1 MEFVYFS
8 IIKEEADQKPAS
20 KGYVCEELE
29 TEKNTCGR
37 PRAKFS
43 PRRNSRAS
51 PDAPEART
59 AAHPS
64 PAAGAAGRRTL
75 GGRAASSLG
84 PTGPTFRSTAPKV
97 RRFSEYYP
105 DQPNV
110 SPKSQKFRNVHAM
123 LHNPTKTP
131 VNRSLTS
138 RTRKM
143 KPFRKSRYHGTRFFL
158 NVSFVVSFF
167 SFFFPQKDARARA
180 SAPPAVSDGK
190 AK

>member
-1 MEFVYFS
+1 MRS
-8 IIKEEADQKPAS
+8 GDS
-20 KGYVCEELE
+20 
-29 TEKNTCGR
+29 
-37 PRAKFS
+37 
-43 PRRNSRAS
+43 
-51 PDAPEART
+51 RT
-59 AAHPS
+59 AAHTS
-64 PAAGAAGRRTL
+64 PAAGDAGRRTL

-97 RRFSEYYP
+97 RRFSEYSP

-143 KPFRKSRYHGTRFFL
+143 KPFRKSRYHGTRFSL

-167 SFFFPQKDARARA
+167 SFFHRRTRA
-180 SAPPAVSDGK
+180 SAQAPIQQYRTERQRHSHNLNTSTGEICPESLPLSFSVVRAGEC
-190 AK
+190 